1 MKRTLTKYLALILC
15 LLTLCVGFA
24 PSAYAAGNACKQI
37 SGSSKAVEVFT
48 VSTGKRWIAKK
59 DVVKLTQTKGVMK
72 TIGKSKIWDTNYDYY
87 VNNISGN
94 KATGSRKMYERYT
107 VKVERLDKKGRVI
120 ASKSYIFDEGSLKLK
135 LEKNSKY
142 RITIT
147 PEFIGFYRNMMDRK
161 YYINHLTYNPYGLKY
176 PQGNEVTRFASLVA
190 VGKWKPLGWSTHST
204 WKVTSTKGISECA
217 FNR

>member
-1 MKRTLTKYLALILC
+1 MPVVSIQVT
-15 LLTLCVGFA
+15 
-24 PSAYAAGNACKQI
+24 SAGIREVNGTPIRSSDIRKKSRIGI
-37 SGSSKAVEVFT
+37 SA
-48 VSTGKRWIAKK
+48 
-59 DVVKLTQTKGVMK
+59 
-72 TIGKSKIWDTNYDYY
+72 
-87 VNNISGN
+87 
-94 KATGSRKMYERYT
+94 GSRKMYERYT
-107 VKVERLDKKGRVI
+107 VKVERLDKKDRVI
-120 ASKSYIFDEGSLKLK
+120 ASKSYIFDESTLKLK